1 MLTAAL
7 ILIGLLCLV
16 MTYRYLYMTMLIRW
30 WEEICVLYIVKSGE
44 HHMNVNRYAEVWP
57 LHLIMLYAW
66 EWDIARFI
74 VDQDGVK
81 KVLDYLERPATVES
95 NDQIP

>member
-1 MLTAAL
+1 MLTLAL

-44 HHMNVNRYAEVWP
+44 HHMNVNQYAEVWP
-57 LHLIMLYAW
+57 MWLILGHIW

-74 VDQDGVK
+74 VDQDSINRI
-81 KVLDYLERPATVES
+81 LSYLETPPPDRA
-95 NDQIP
+95 

>member
-1 MLTAAL
+1 MLTIAL

-57 LHLIMLYAW
+57 MWLILGHIW

-74 VDQDGVK
+74 VDQESVNRI
-81 KVLDYLERPATVES
+81 LSYLETPPPSVPD
-95 NDQIP
+95 NP